1 MANIVPSL
9 ETERLLLK
17 PLALDDAPA
26 IQAVF
31 PQWEI
36 VRFLD
41 SHIPWPYPPDG
52 AASFLRNV
60 ALPGMAAGT
69 EWHWSLRPKT
79 ERERLIGVIS
89 LIMGEKNN
97 RGFWI
102 APGWRGQGL
111 MSEAVVA
118 VTDFWFEALG
128 RDLLRAPK
136 AVENVAS
143 RRISQRSGMRMIG
156 TETHS
161 FVSGQHPAEIWEITA
176 AEWRARKRAT

>member
-1 MANIVPSL
+1 MTNVIPSL

-17 PLALDDAPA
+17 PLALDDAPT

-36 VRFLD
+36 VQFLD
-41 SHIPWPYPPDG
+41 SHVPWPYPPDG
-52 AASFLRNV
+52 AESFLRNV

-79 ERERLIGVIS
+79 EPGRLIGVIS
-89 LIMGEKNN
+89 LLIGEKNN

-102 APGWRGQGL
+102 APEWRNQGL

-118 VTDFWFEALG
+118 VTHFWFEALG
-128 RDLLRAPK
+128 HSVLRAPK
-136 AVENVAS
+136 AVKNIAS
-143 RRISQRSGMRMIG
+143 RRISQSSGMRMVGI
-156 TETHS
+156 ETHN
-161 FVSGQHPAEIWEITA
+161 FVSGEHPAEIWEITA
-176 AEWRARKRAT
+176 AEWRTRKENG

>member
-1 MANIVPSL
+1 MANVVPTL
-9 ETERLLLK
+9 ETQRLLLK

-36 VRFLD
+36 VRFLA

-52 AASFLRNV
+52 AENFLRDV
-60 ALPGMAAGT
+60 ALPGMAAGK
-69 EWHWSLRPKT
+69 EWHWSLRPKA
-79 ERERLIGVIS
+79 EPGHLIGVIS
-89 LIMGEKNN
+89 LLVGEKNN

-102 APGWRGQGL
+102 APEWRGQGL

-118 VTDFWFEALG
+118 VTDFWFGALG

-136 AVENVAS
+136 AVENIAS
-143 RRISQRSGMRMIG
+143 RRISQSSGMRMVG
-156 TETHS
+156 VETHS
-161 FVSGQHPAEIWEITA
+161 FVSGEHPAEIWEITA
-176 AEWRARKRAT
+176 AEWRARRVGH

>member
-26 IQAVF
+26 IQAIF

-36 VRFLD
+36 VRFLA

-52 AASFLRNV
+52 AESFLRTV

-69 EWHWSLRPKT
+69 EWHWSLRQKAEP
-79 ERERLIGVIS
+79 ERLIGVIS
-89 LIMGEKNN
+89 LLIGEKNN

-102 APGWRGQGL
+102 APEWRGQGL

-118 VTDFWFEALG
+118 VTDFWFEVLG

-136 AVENVAS
+136 AVENIAS
-143 RRISQRSGMRMIG
+143 RRISQSSGMRMVG
-156 TETHS
+156 VETHS
-161 FVSGQHPAEIWEITA
+161 FVSGEHPAEIWEITA
-176 AEWRARKRAT
+176 AEWRAHRAAG